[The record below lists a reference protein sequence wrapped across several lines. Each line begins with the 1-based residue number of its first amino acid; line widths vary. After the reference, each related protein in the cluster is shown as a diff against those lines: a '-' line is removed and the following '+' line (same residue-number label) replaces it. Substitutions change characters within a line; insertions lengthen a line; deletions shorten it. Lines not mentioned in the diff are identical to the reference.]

1 VCKYVLPAKT
11 GKLHKFAFMENRKF
25 SLEVIERNRITRISE
40 SVFGL
45 LCLAGASWY
54 AFSLHGPSAPGL
66 SGWLSVIFLALFGIW
81 EILSGAG
88 LVSRYIWIGT
98 DQIILRHRAWK
109 SPVSLASSDLAE
121 VKFKPLMLDFFL
133 TGGKVISVR
142 LGTYYS
148 ERSAQIM
155 EAVEDFCTENR
166 IKISGERNEQEK
178 L

>member
-1 VCKYVLPAKT
+1 
-11 GKLHKFAFMENRKF
+11 MDERKF
-25 SLEVIERNRITRISE
+25 SLEVIERNRITRVSE
-40 SVFGL
+40 SAFGL

-54 AFSLHGPSAPGL
+54 AVSLQGPSSPGL
-66 SGWLSVIFLALFGIW
+66 SGWLAVLFLALFGIW

-98 DQIILRHRAWK
+98 DHITLRHRAWK
-109 SPVSLASSDLAE
+109 SPVSLSPSDLAE
-121 VKFKPLMLDFFL
+121 VKFKPLKIDFSL
-133 TGGKVISVR
+133 NGGSVISVR

-155 EAVEDFCTENR
+155 EAVEVFCAENR
-166 IKISGERNEQEK
+166 IKISGARNEQEK